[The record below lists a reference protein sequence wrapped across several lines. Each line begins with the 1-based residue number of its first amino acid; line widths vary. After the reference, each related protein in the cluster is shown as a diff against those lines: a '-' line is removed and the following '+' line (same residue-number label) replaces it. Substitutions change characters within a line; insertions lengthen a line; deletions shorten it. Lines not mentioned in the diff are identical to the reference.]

1 MDDQNISEK
10 LEALAKGKNRS
21 DTAKLRGIFEQVEAA
36 LYAGALRADVYLA
49 LKESG
54 FSFTFESFE
63 LAIYR
68 IRKERGAIQ
77 ATLKPLPAS
86 ETSNQLPAAET
97 PPLTTGFHKVL
108 EQIAAN
114 NRTEDPR
121 RN

>member
-1 MDDQNISEK
+1 MDDQNISNK

-21 DTAKLRGIFEQVEAA
+21 NTAKLREIFEQVEAA

-49 LKESG
+49 LKGSG

-68 IRKERGAIQ
+68 IRKERGSIQ
-77 ATLKPLPAS
+77 ATQKLLPRTEISA
-86 ETSNQLPAAET
+86 PI
-97 PPLTTGFHKVL
+97 PPEKSPQLTTGFHQVL
-108 EQIAAN
+108 AEIAEKN
-114 NRTEDPR
+114 KTEDPR